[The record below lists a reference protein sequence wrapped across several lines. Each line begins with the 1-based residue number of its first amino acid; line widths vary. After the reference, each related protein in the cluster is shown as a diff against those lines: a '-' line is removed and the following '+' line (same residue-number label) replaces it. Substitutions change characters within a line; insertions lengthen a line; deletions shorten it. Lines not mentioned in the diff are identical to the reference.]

1 MNPNWVSINF
11 TGPLATH
18 SLVGDIRYRGTLR
31 NYTGGTGDLSGLRH
45 VYESDVQRE
54 ARRESERS
62 AQAKAVAKFAAR
74 VDVVEGM

>member
-1 MNPNWVSINF
+1 MKHWISLDF
-11 TGPLATH
+11 TGPGARY
-18 SLVGDIRYRGTLR
+18 SLTGDIRYRGTLV